1 MEIYIYEIIP
11 VNDFTEYFTYY
22 YKCDLR
28 QIPIIF
34 FVRVGGCY
42 PYWYMHLFHPVW
54 YFFVPKGGRGGL
66 QTLKFP
72 ILVKK

>member
-1 MEIYIYEIIP
+1 MKSFLSMILQNILHTIIN
-11 VNDFTEYFTYY
+11 VILGKSQLF
-22 YKCDLR
+22 
-28 QIPIIF
+28 F

-42 PYWYMHLFHPVW
+42 PYWYMYLFHPVW
-54 YFFVPKGGRGGL
+54 YSFVPKGGRGGL